1 MSCEVECIASGVQCM
16 GQLAVE
22 VGAGAPEGRGRRGK
36 GRVRAH
42 GRQGEG
48 PWCVC
53 VCGALLLELVGARSA
68 APAALL
74 PREPRSPDASAACVG
89 AKRKQRENPRRGRWG
104 EEGARHTSE
113 APARWWGGGGKGLFQ
128 VKKRGR
134 WLGAPAASE
143 IR

>member
-53 VCGALLLELVGARSA
+53 VCGALLLELVL
-68 APAALL
+68 ALVL
-74 PREPRSPDASAACVG
+74 RCCR
-89 AKRKQRENPRRGRWG
+89 
-104 EEGARHTSE
+104 ARHTLNCVVDPCVGSG
-113 APARWWGGGGKGLFQ
+113 AQGRRPNCAGHAARVGAGVSGG
-128 VKKRGR
+128 
-134 WLGAPAASE
+134 
-143 IR
+143 

>member
-1 MSCEVECIASGVQCM
+1 MRRGPSGDSRILCAILGGGGMSCEVECIASGVQCM

-22 VGAGAPEGRGRRGK
+22 VGAAAPEGRGRRGK

-53 VCGALLLELVGARSA
+53 VCGALLLELVGARGA

-74 PREPRSPDASAACVG
+74 PRESRSPDASAACVG

-104 EEGARHTSE
+104 GEGRRGRCRREGATAH
-113 APARWWGGGGKGLFQ
+113 L
-128 VKKRGR
+128 
-134 WLGAPAASE
+134 
-143 IR
+143 